1 MIETM
6 PDIKHMRGEIKEFL
20 TAKEA
25 LVAATMAINVVD
37 EETNLQASKFLSS
50 ALVPLRKKIEGK
62 RQQYS
67 TSLRRMATEWD
78 KEFTPALQ
86 AIDGLIGYLKEGMLA
101 WTRIKQEEARL
112 LQAELDRMAEE
123 DRKAAEARGE
133 LSQIPE
139 DVAALAPA
147 VQTTTKTQNGTTT
160 IAKHPYLDIYDEAKL
175 PRQYLIPDRSK
186 ILEDVRAGIEVPG
199 AKLAYREQVSIRAK

>member
-1 MIETM
+1 MTETL
-6 PDIKHMRGEIKEFL
+6 PDIKHMRGEIKDFL

-25 LVAATMAINVVD
+25 LVAATMAIKVVD
-37 EETNLQASKFLSS
+37 EETDVQVSKFLSS
-50 ALVPLRKKIEGK
+50 ALVPLRKQIEAK

-67 TSLRRMATEWD
+67 TSLRRLATEWD
-78 KEFTPALQ
+78 KEFNPALQ
-86 AIDGLIGYLKEGMLA
+86 AIDGLIGYLKQARLDYNQ
-101 WTRIKQEEARL
+101 IKQEETRL
-112 LQAELDRMAEE
+112 LQAELDRKAEE

-147 VQTTTKTQNGTTT
+147 VQTTIKTANGSTS

-175 PRQYLIPDRSK
+175 PRQYLIPDKGK
-186 ILEDVRAGIEVPG
+186 IWEDVKAGIEVPG
-199 AKLAYREQVSIRAK
+199 AKLAYREQVSVRAK

>member
-1 MIETM
+1 MTETM

-25 LVAATMAINVVD
+25 LVVATMAINVVD
-37 EETNLQASKFLSS
+37 DETDLQAHNFLVSS
-50 ALVPLRKKIEGK
+50 LVPLRKQIEAK

-67 TSLRRMATEWD
+67 TSLRRLATEWD

-86 AIDGLIGYLKEGMLA
+86 AIDGLIGYLKEGKKVYNQ
-101 WTRIKQEEARL
+101 IKQEKARL
-112 LQAELDRMAEE
+112 LQEELDREAEE

-147 VQTTTKTQNGTTT
+147 VQMTTKTTNGSTT
-160 IAKHPYLDIYDEAKL
+160 IKKHPYLDIYDEAKL
-175 PRQYLIPDRSK
+175 PRQYLIPDKAK
-186 ILEDVRAGIEVPG
+186 IFEDVKAGIEVPG
-199 AKLAYREQVSIRAK
+199 AKLAYREEVSVRAK